1 MGEDGYISTDFTY
14 NADGIR
20 TKKIVTTYELAD
32 VGTRDGL
39 YLCSDGEI
47 RYFTNGEP
55 TYVGLV
61 KDEHDNYYYINSSL
75 KAIRDQEYWITL
87 TNGLVEKGPFTFGND
102 GRIVFDKAYG
112 EEGEPFTGLR
122 TDADGQTRY
131 YMNGLPTYAG
141 LVLVGGS
148 YYYIASNKLAVK
160 NCTYNISKTNG
171 LLPEGSYTFDENGVM
186 LNPPT
191 ATQTSAVMT
200 RSATSGYQVW
210 VPDETVTYNY
220 VYNGDKLSQMT
231 VGSDTLTFRYDA
243 SGTPMAVQYNDTT
256 YYYATNIQ
264 GDVIAILNTSGT
276 AVVEYA
282 YDAWGDHLSTTGSMA
297 ATLGET
303 NPLRYRGYVYDQ
315 EYGLYYLST
324 RCYNPEVGR
333 FLNADAFAATGQG
346 MLGNNMFGYC
356 GNNPVM
362 GYDPTGLVNRRGVAL
377 GIGLALLAVATVVAT
392 VVTAG
397 AASPLV
403 ATVATAVGT
412 AVSAALAES
421 AITTTIGAIKE
432 DPIVYDLT
440 ITCGNQRN
448 GCSLVYD
455 YGTNVSDV
463 YLHDGKTSNG
473 AYGTSYSTG
482 FVYNYNKPGDYGGT
496 FIDASVSSK
505 YKNADLGV
513 DFCTD
518 PSNLQS
524 GFSKDGGSYAFLL
537 TSGFST
543 PVPVIQRIVTYG
555 VDYYWQVSVF

>member
-1 MGEDGYISTDFTY
+1 MEIVKDGVSIKSTATYSSDGNRMVSATDATGKTTTYSY
-14 NADGIR
+14 NADTNVLEWVKYPEDTDA
-20 TKKIVTTYELAD
+20 TKTTYTYDSMYRMASAAATTDSGLALSAEYTYAD
-32 VGTRDGL
+32 DLLTAIETGSTTYSFGYGDFALRSNVTIGSRTLASYDYTNRNH
-39 YLCSDGEI
+39 YL
-47 RYFTNGEP
+47 
-55 TYVGLV
+55 
-61 KDEHDNYYYINSSL
+61 SSL
-75 KAIRDQEYWITL
+75 DYGNNDRVEYEYDDLGRVTRQ
-87 TNGLVEKGPFTFGND
+87 TYEDGATVDYRYDNNGALATV
-102 GRIVFDKAYG
+102 
-112 EEGEPFTGLR
+112 
-122 TDADGQTRY
+122 TD
-131 YMNGLPTYAG
+131 
-141 LVLVGGS
+141 
-148 YYYIASNKLAVK
+148 
-160 NCTYNISKTNG
+160 
-171 LLPEGSYTFDENGVM
+171 
-186 LNPPT
+186 
-191 ATQTSAVMT
+191 
-200 RSATSGYQVW
+200 SATGGYQVW

-231 VGSDTLTFRYDA
+231 VGSDTLTFIYDA
-243 SGTPMAVQYNDTT
+243 SGIPMAVQYNDTT

-482 FVYNYNKPGDYGGT
+482 FVYNYNKP
-496 FIDASVSSK
+496 
-505 YKNADLGV
+505 
-513 DFCTD
+513 
-518 PSNLQS
+518 
-524 GFSKDGGSYAFLL
+524 
-537 TSGFST
+537 
-543 PVPVIQRIVTYG
+543 
-555 VDYYWQVSVF
+555 